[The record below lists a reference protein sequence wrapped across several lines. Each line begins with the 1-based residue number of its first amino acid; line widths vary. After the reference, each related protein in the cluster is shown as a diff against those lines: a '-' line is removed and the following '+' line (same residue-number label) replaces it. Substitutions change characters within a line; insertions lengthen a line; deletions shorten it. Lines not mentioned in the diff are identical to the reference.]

1 MLNLISNELLKV
13 RTIRAPWI
21 ILGVQQL
28 MVVAGISGM
37 VMSGF
42 DLRQPDAQRILLCHA
57 GMSSLFVLVLGILAV
72 AGEYRD
78 GTITDTLLAT
88 PRRARVIVAKLVT
101 YMGLGLVA
109 GLLSAATALAM
120 ALIWFNA
127 KGVGFDIGAAD
138 VRNTL
143 IGIIIWMPLYAAIGV
158 GLGTVVSN
166 LGGAITIALAWI
178 ALVEGIMIS
187 LLGDFGRW
195 LPMASGMALGN
206 VYEKNLLPQ
215 VTGGLVLAAY
225 AALFTAAAAVAITR
239 RDVA

>member
-13 RTIRAPWI
+13 RTIRTPWI
-21 ILGVQQL
+21 ILAVQQIL
-28 MVVAGISGM
+28 IVAGISGM

-42 DLRQPDAQRILLCHA
+42 NMRQSDAQRILLSHA
-57 GMSSLFVLVLGILAV
+57 GMSSLFVLILGILAV

-101 YMGLGLVA
+101 YMGLGLIS
-109 GLLSAATALAM
+109 GIMSAASALAI
-120 ALIWFNA
+120 AFVWYNA
-127 KGVGFDIGAAD
+127 KGVGFDFNDD

-143 IGIIIWMPLYAAIGV
+143 TGVIVWMPLYAAIGV

-166 LGGAITIALAWI
+166 VGGAITVALAWI

-187 LLGDFGRW
+187 LVGDLGRW

-206 VYEKNLLPQ
+206 VKENNLLPQ
-215 VTGGLVLAAY
+215 LTGGLVLAGY
-225 AALFTAAAAVAITR
+225 AALFAVAATVTITR